1 MGLYDGQSHD
11 NLQALKKTEN
21 LLCAAVGTISHPHVL
36 CMLDVGHSTKLDSK
50 TFYGFHLVQ
59 LCTLPSM
66 KVLGARTAQ

>member
-50 TFYGFHLVQ
+50 TF
-59 LCTLPSM
+59 
-66 KVLGARTAQ
+66 